1 VIYGDNN
8 WVSCTEP
15 LHKKGSEVDPAG
27 TAGEGDSVCLNPKE
41 VGLTERCK
49 RKVRGQG
56 ILFFEVE

>member
-1 VIYGDNN
+1 VG
-8 WVSCTEP
+8 
-15 LHKKGSEVDPAG
+15 PAG

-41 VGLTERCK
+41 VGLTEPFK